1 MHEVL
6 LRAQVPFR
14 CLDRCVPK
22 EQLDLLQFAAGGPAE
37 LRGSP
42 SAIMR
47 RDARDASS
55 RRVWPEH
62 LPDVLDW
69 GNVPAGSLATLYLPG
84 LNVRQIL
91 DWAISLYG
99 STRFKAVD
107 DHTLQC
113 NAEGV
118 SYLPVPP
125 GKGTNYNYVGL
136 LNLDLPAG
144 VKKGQVFKLVV
155 RQVTNAAGS
164 LPPVIEIGAV
174 ATSASANNPIFRW
187 RRVIGS
193 FQVTIPVTTADEML
207 DSEKRLLSNLRWIQR
222 AIPTG
227 DRWFPAFDCYV
238 GAIADRVDA
247 LGGDSKKVVASPSG
261 EDVTLLLNILDNTR
275 DFFGEPVDI
284 DIKHR
289 TLASVPRLVL
299 RRVTATRVLPIK
311 NLRRFPQSDYI
322 VTVTPSDWFH
332 PEGQFVT
339 IPPSGTASLTFV
351 FKHRMP

>member
-1 MHEVL
+1 
-6 LRAQVPFR
+6 
-14 CLDRCVPK
+14 
-22 EQLDLLQFAAGGPAE
+22 
-37 LRGSP
+37 
-42 SAIMR
+42 
-47 RDARDASS
+47 
-55 RRVWPEH
+55 
-62 LPDVLDW
+62 
-69 GNVPAGSLATLYLPG
+69 
-84 LNVRQIL
+84 
-91 DWAISLYG
+91 
-99 STRFKAVD
+99 
-107 DHTLQC
+107 
-113 NAEGV
+113 
-118 SYLPVPP
+118 
-125 GKGTNYNYVGL
+125 
-136 LNLDLPAG
+136 
-144 VKKGQVFKLVV
+144 
-155 RQVTNAAGS
+155 
-164 LPPVIEIGAV
+164 
-174 ATSASANNPIFRW
+174 
-187 RRVIGS
+187 
-193 FQVTIPVTTADEML
+193 ML
-207 DSEKRLLSNLRWIQR
+207 DSEERLLSNLRWIQR

>member
-1 MHEVL
+1 
-6 LRAQVPFR
+6 
-14 CLDRCVPK
+14 
-22 EQLDLLQFAAGGPAE
+22 
-37 LRGSP
+37 
-42 SAIMR
+42 MR

-55 RRVWPEH
+55 RRVWQEH

-174 ATSASANNPIFRW
+174 ATSASANNPIFR
-187 RRVIGS
+187 
-193 FQVTIPVTTADEML
+193 
-207 DSEKRLLSNLRWIQR
+207 SEEHTSELQ
-222 AIPTG
+222 
-227 DRWFPAFDCYV
+227 
-238 GAIADRVDA
+238 
-247 LGGDSKKVVASPSG
+247 
-261 EDVTLLLNILDNTR
+261 
-275 DFFGEPVDI
+275 
-284 DIKHR
+284 
-289 TLASVPRLVL
+289 
-299 RRVTATRVLPIK
+299 
-311 NLRRFPQSDYI
+311 
-322 VTVTPSDWFH
+322 
-332 PEGQFVT
+332 
-339 IPPSGTASLTFV
+339 SLTNLV
-351 FKHRMP
+351 C